1 VVPTFCRHNR
11 FIERCPICSKTLASS
26 AAAGRSSTKPRRAA
40 TKGAPVRPRHP
51 RLRAGGKEVRVK
63 RENRAGDDGYRSG
76 LLPGL
81 RASGDAEA
89 LAQEIAFAHGRLLAL
104 GAAPPDLYGEV
115 RVLAEEDIERATWMC
130 FLIAYLSPL
139 DGEDPFLGIR
149 LVLDAAPDSAAA
161 CDERVLEDLDRVPL
175 GPRTSHD
182 PAHGATT
189 LLAYRR
195 WAERAVGGAT
205 ADGGGAATPPAPGVG
220 IDAPPVG
227 IGRPA
232 AGIDAPPVGISRP
245 AAGIDAPPAGI
256 DGPAMEIEG
265 PAADGGPATDRHTPA
280 DAGAARAFNGDPEWS
295 PQRRFERAFER
306 LALPGFGRMGRYDLL
321 VTLGRLGLY
330 ELRADSLHMT
340 SASDAH
346 SGDLTTLAAKRVF
359 AIGDSLLLERRA
371 QALAEAISVPIE
383 TLDLAL
389 ANWNPSVPE
398 ARATLGVR
406 EERSDPH
413 ALERCREAL
422 ELSG

>member
-1 VVPTFCRHNR
+1 VPTFCRHNR
-11 FIERCPICSKTLASS
+11 FIERCPICSKTLA
-26 AAAGRSSTKPRRAA
+26 GRATAEKSPTKPRRAP

-104 GAAPPDLYGEV
+104 RAAPPDLYGEV
-115 RVLAEEDIERATWMC
+115 RALAEENIERATWIC

-139 DGEDPFLGIR
+139 DGENPFLGIR
-149 LVLDAAPDSAAA
+149 LVLAAA
-161 CDERVLEDLDRVPL
+161 GDGDASWGMLGQESLPDTGSSAQDREGMPAGDALGEKALEAEGDALEDLGRMPL

-182 PAHGATT
+182 PARGTST
-189 LLAYRR
+189 LLAYRH
-195 WAERAVGGAT
+195 WAERAGSQ
-205 ADGGGAATPPAPGVG
+205 
-220 IDAPPVG
+220 
-227 IGRPA
+227 R
-232 AGIDAPPVGISRP
+232 
-245 AAGIDAPPAGI
+245 
-256 DGPAMEIEG
+256 E
-265 PAADGGPATDRHTPA
+265 
-280 DAGAARAFNGDPEWS
+280 AFEGDPEWS
-295 PQRRFERAFER
+295 PERRFERGFER

-330 ELRADSLHMT
+330 EMRADSLHMT

-359 AIGDSLLLERRA
+359 AIGDPLLLERRA
-371 QALAEAISVPIE
+371 RALAEAISLPIE

-389 ANWNPSVPE
+389 ANWGQPVPGS
-398 ARATLGVR
+398 RATLGVR
-406 EERSDPH
+406 SERSDSH
-413 ALERCREAL
+413 ALERCREAF
-422 ELSG
+422 EL